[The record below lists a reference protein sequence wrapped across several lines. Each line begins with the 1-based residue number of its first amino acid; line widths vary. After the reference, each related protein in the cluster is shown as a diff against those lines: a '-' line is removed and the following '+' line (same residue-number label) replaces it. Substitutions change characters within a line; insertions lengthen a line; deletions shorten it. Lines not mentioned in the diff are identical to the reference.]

1 MKTGDLWCSN
11 ALELGRRM
19 ENHSTMTG
27 ACAASVAGQNVSSHP
42 TKGLRRKISDNDN
55 IAQHSREGVGWG
67 FAIGGIASGHA
78 RNTAGAAVGG
88 DFDLE
93 SEEARDS
100 QKPTAK
106 RK

>member
-1 MKTGDLWCSN
+1 
-11 ALELGRRM
+11 M
-19 ENHSTMTG
+19 ENQSG
-27 ACAASVAGQNVSSHP
+27 ACAASVAGQSVSSHP

-78 RNTAGAAVGG
+78 RSTAGAAVGS

-93 SEEARDS
+93 SGDVS
-100 QKPTAK
+100 SSHKPTTK